1 VWERV
6 AYNVSTAVN
15 VAYNE
20 PVLAPVADTVAFT
33 PEVLSQT
40 VAGGILKAAGKV
52 LFAAR
57 SFPWGAARL
66 RWRQLLRESKRN
78 KVACNE

>member
-57 SFPWGAARL
+57 VVFDGGVFLGA
-66 RWRQLLRESKRN
+66 QLVCAGVSY
-78 KVACNE
+78 